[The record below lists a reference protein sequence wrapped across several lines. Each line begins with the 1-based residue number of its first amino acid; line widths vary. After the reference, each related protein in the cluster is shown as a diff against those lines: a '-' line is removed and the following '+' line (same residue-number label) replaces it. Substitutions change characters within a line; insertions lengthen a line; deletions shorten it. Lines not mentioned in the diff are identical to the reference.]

1 MDVCSFDGFRVNKQ
15 SRAAGVLENF
25 AEGEKYTEHLLRKFS
40 RNRSPEIMPG
50 LNSFFTDPSRN

>member
-1 MDVCSFDGFRVNKQ
+1 VNKQ
-15 SRAAGVLENF
+15 TRAAGVLENF

-50 LNSFFTDPSRN
+50 INSFFTDPSRN